1 LDFDFTLLDIK
12 GRNSVGNQVTKY
24 PIKNVKL
31 KVAGKSTLGGKELW
45 FDNVFGRLNT
55 EEKGTYLGSFQPGD
69 SVFAVYQDGTYQLTG
84 TELTQRFDSESL
96 VQIEKFDPLKIVT
109 AIYLDK
115 EKLQFNVKRFKI
127 ETTTMNTKFS
137 FIKEGDGN
145 YLEAV
150 STAVK
155 PIAVITSGK
164 GAQSRTSK
172 VKIADFVEIMGWK
185 AIGNK
190 LTDYTKST
198 EIIWQ
203 EEGGNKKQA
212 ELF

>member
-1 LDFDFTLLDIK
+1 M
-12 GRNSVGNQVTKY
+12 
-24 PIKNVKL
+24 
-31 KVAGKSTLGGKELW
+31 
-45 FDNVFGRLNT
+45 
-55 EEKGTYLGSFQPGD
+55 
-69 SVFAVYQDGTYQLTG
+69 
-84 TELTQRFDSESL
+84 
-96 VQIEKFDPLKIVT
+96 T

-115 EKLQFNVKRFKI
+115 EKLQFNVKRFQI

-137 FIKEGDGN
+137 FIKEGEGN

-150 STAVK
+150 STVVK

-198 EIIWQ
+198 QIIWQ
-203 EEGGNKKQA
+203 DVEGNKKQA

>member
-1 LDFDFTLLDIK
+1 MKCSD
-12 GRNSVGNQVTKY
+12 Y
-24 PIKNVKL
+24 
-31 KVAGKSTLGGKELW
+31 STLG
-45 FDNVFGRLNT
+45 
-55 EEKGTYLGSFQPGD
+55 
-69 SVFAVYQDGTYQLTG
+69 VYRNIMMPAKKSDFRRKKKVT
-84 TELTQRFDSESL
+84 
-96 VQIEKFDPLKIVT
+96 EKFDPLKIVT

-137 FIKEGDGN
+137 FIKEGEGN

-150 STAVK
+150 STVVK

-198 EIIWQ
+198 QIIWQ
-203 EEGGNKKQA
+203 DVEGNKKQA

>member
-1 LDFDFTLLDIK
+1 M
-12 GRNSVGNQVTKY
+12 GNQVTKY
-24 PIKNVKL
+24 PVKNVKL

-55 EEKGTYLGSFQPGD
+55 DEKGSYLGSFQPGD
-69 SVFAVYQDGTYQLTG
+69 SVFTVYQDGTYQLTG

-96 VQIEKFDPLKIVT
+96 LQIEKFDPLKIVT

-115 EKLQFNVKRFKI
+115 EKLQFNVKRFQI

-137 FIKEGDGN
+137 FIKEGEGN

-150 STAVK
+150 STVVK

-198 EIIWQ
+198 QIIWQ
-203 EEGGNKKQA
+203 DVEGNKKQA